1 MTLAVET
8 PRSRTAINLALLV
21 LLATLWG
28 AAYTLV
34 KIGVETIPPLTLISA
49 RTLIAGGILLAIM
62 RLRGITMPR
71 DPAVWKRFMIQ
82 ACLNSVIPFTLIAYA
97 ERHVGAGL
105 ATILGSNAPIFAF
118 LLALLLVRHERPTL
132 RQSFGVAAGLTGICL
147 VVGVDA
153 LNGLGQ
159 DVIAQLALV
168 LSAVLFGAAALFGRN
183 FNGLDPMVPAAG
195 SMICGAI
202 ILTPLGLI
210 VDQPWTLTP
219 SAASVTALIALAVFS
234 TTKRPFWQQV
244 STNLSRVEAPPSGER
259 SSTCL
264 CHSSSAGIS
273 HETPAGVT
281 LEVPAPVAS
290 AAPARCGSPSGGES
304 AAWTTPGVCSAG
316 GNANNVGSLD
326 PAPLR

>member
-1 MTLAVET
+1 MTLAIET
-8 PRSRTAINLALLV
+8 PRSRTATNLVLLV

-34 KIGVETIPPLTLISA
+34 KIGVETIPPLTFISG

-62 RLRGITMPR
+62 RLRGITLPR

-82 ACLNSVIPFTLIAYA
+82 ACLNSVVPFTLIAYA
-97 ERHVGAGL
+97 ETHVGAGL

-118 LLALLLVRHERPTL
+118 LLALLFVRHERPTL

-168 LSAVLFGAAALFGRN
+168 LSAVMFGAAALFGRN

-195 SMICGAI
+195 SMICGAVM
-202 ILTPLGLI
+202 LTPLSLI
-210 VDQPWTLTP
+210 VDRPWTLTP
-219 SAASVTALIALAVFS
+219 SAASVAALIALAAFS
-234 TTKRPFWQQV
+234 TALAFVIYFRLIQTLGSVGTTAQAYLRVPLGV
-244 STNLSRVEAPPSGER
+244 GLGVVALGETLSPTVWIGLVCVIVGIAAMTIPQRTAN
-259 SSTCL
+259 SS
-264 CHSSSAGIS
+264 
-273 HETPAGVT
+273 
-281 LEVPAPVAS
+281 
-290 AAPARCGSPSGGES
+290 
-304 AAWTTPGVCSAG
+304 
-316 GNANNVGSLD
+316 
-326 PAPLR
+326 

>member
-1 MTLAVET
+1 MTLAIET
-8 PRSRTAINLALLV
+8 PPSRTAINLALLV

-34 KIGVETIPPLTLISA
+34 KIGVETIPPLTLIAA

-82 ACLNSVIPFTLIAYA
+82 SCLNSVIPFTLIAYA
-97 ERHVGAGL
+97 QQHVGAGL

-118 LLALLLVRHERPTL
+118 LLALLFVRHERPTL
-132 RQSFGVAAGLTGICL
+132 RQSFGVAAGLAGICL

-168 LSAVLFGAAALFGRN
+168 LSAVLFGAAVLFGRN

-195 SMICGAI
+195 SLICGAVM
-202 ILTPLGLI
+202 LTPLSLI
-210 VDQPWTLTP
+210 IDRPWTLTP
-219 SAASVTALIALAVFS
+219 SAASMAALIALAVFS
-234 TTKRPFWQQV
+234 TALAFVIYFRLIQTLGPVGTTAQAYLRVPLGV
-244 STNLSRVEAPPSGER
+244 GLGVVVLGETLSPTIWIGLV
-259 SSTCL
+259 CVV
-264 CHSSSAGIS
+264 AGIAAMTIPKRA
-273 HETPAGVT
+273 TP
-281 LEVPAPVAS
+281 PVS
-290 AAPARCGSPSGGES
+290 
-304 AAWTTPGVCSAG
+304 
-316 GNANNVGSLD
+316 
-326 PAPLR
+326 

>member
-1 MTLAVET
+1 MTLALET
-8 PRSRTAINLALLV
+8 PPARTAVNLALLV

-34 KIGVETIPPLTLISA
+34 KVGVETIPPLTLISG
-49 RTLIAGGILLAIM
+49 RTLIAGAILLAIM

-82 ACLNSVIPFTLIAYA
+82 ACLNSVVPFTLIAYA

-118 LLALLLVRHERPTL
+118 LLALLFVRHERPTL

-159 DVIAQLALV
+159 DVMAQLALV
-168 LSAVLFGAAALFGRN
+168 LSAVMFGAAALFGRN
-183 FNGLDPMVPAAG
+183 FNGLDSMVPAAG

-202 ILTPLGLI
+202 ILIPLSLVI
-210 VDQPWTLTP
+210 DRPWTLTP
-219 SAASVTALIALAVFS
+219 STASIVALIALAVFS
-234 TTKRPFWQQV
+234 TALAFVIYFRLIQTLGSVGATAQAYLRVPLGVGLGVVFLGE
-244 STNLSRVEAPPSGER
+244 TLSPTVWIG
-259 SSTCL
+259 L
-264 CHSSSAGIS
+264 VFVVVGI
-273 HETPAGVT
+273 
-281 LEVPAPVAS
+281 
-290 AAPARCGSPSGGES
+290 AAMTIPARKSSRTS
-304 AAWTTPGVCSAG
+304 
-316 GNANNVGSLD
+316 
-326 PAPLR
+326 

>member
-1 MTLAVET
+1 MTIAMET
-8 PRSRTAINLALLV
+8 PRPRTATNLALLV

-34 KIGVETIPPLTLISA
+34 KVGVETIPPLTLISA
-49 RTLIAGGILLAIM
+49 RTLIAGSILLAIM
-62 RLRGITMPR
+62 RLRGIAVPR

-82 ACLNSVIPFTLIAYA
+82 AFLNSVFPFTLIAYA

-118 LLALLLVRHERPTL
+118 LLALLFVRHERPTL
-132 RQSFGVAAGLTGICL
+132 RQSFGVAAGLAGICL

-168 LSAVLFGAAALFGRN
+168 FSAVLFGAAALFGRN

-202 ILTPLGLI
+202 ILTPLSLI
-210 VDQPWTLTP
+210 VDRPWTLTP

-234 TTKRPFWQQV
+234 TALAFVIYFRLIQTLGSVGTTAQAY
-244 STNLSRVEAPPSGER
+244 LRVPLGVGLGVVFLGETLPPTVWIGLVCVVAGIAAMTIPARKAPPIIE
-259 SSTCL
+259 
-264 CHSSSAGIS
+264 
-273 HETPAGVT
+273 
-281 LEVPAPVAS
+281 
-290 AAPARCGSPSGGES
+290 
-304 AAWTTPGVCSAG
+304 
-316 GNANNVGSLD
+316 
-326 PAPLR
+326 

>member
-1 MTLAVET
+1 MTIAIET
-8 PRSRTAINLALLV
+8 PRPHNATNLALLV

-34 KIGVETIPPLTLISA
+34 KVGVETIAPLTLIAA

-62 RLRGITMPR
+62 WLRGIAMPR

-118 LLALLLVRHERPTL
+118 LLALLFVRHERPTL

-159 DVIAQLALV
+159 DVLAQLALV

-202 ILTPLGLI
+202 MLTPLSLI
-210 VDQPWTLTP
+210 VDRPWTLTP
-219 SAASVTALIALAVFS
+219 SAVSVAALIGLAVFS
-234 TTKRPFWQQV
+234 TALAFVIYFRLIQTLGSVGTTAQAYLRVPLGVGLGVVFLGE
-244 STNLSRVEAPPSGER
+244 TLSPTVWIGLV
-259 SSTCL
+259 CVV
-264 CHSSSAGIS
+264 AGI
-273 HETPAGVT
+273 
-281 LEVPAPVAS
+281 
-290 AAPARCGSPSGGES
+290 AAMTIPKRVRGD
-304 AAWTTPGVCSAG
+304 
-316 GNANNVGSLD
+316 L
-326 PAPLR
+326 

>member
-1 MTLAVET
+1 MTLAIET
-8 PRSRTAINLALLV
+8 PRSRNATNLALLL

-34 KIGVETIPPLTLISA
+34 KVGVETIPPLTLIAA

-62 RLRGITMPR
+62 RLRGIVMPR

-82 ACLNSVIPFTLIAYA
+82 ACLNSVVPFTLIAYA

-118 LLALLLVRHERPTL
+118 LLALLFVRHERPTL

-168 LSAVLFGAAALFGRN
+168 LSAVMFGAAALFGRN
-183 FNGLDPMVPAAG
+183 FNGLDSMVPAAG

-202 ILTPLGLI
+202 ILTPLSLI
-210 VDQPWTLTP
+210 VDRPWTLTP
-219 SAASVTALIALAVFS
+219 SQASIAALLALAVFS
-234 TTKRPFWQQV
+234 TAIAFVIYFRLIQTLGSVGATAQAYLRVPIGVALGVVFLGE
-244 STNLSRVEAPPSGER
+244 TLSPTVWIGLICVIVGIAAMTIPQRAAPPRE
-259 SSTCL
+259 
-264 CHSSSAGIS
+264 
-273 HETPAGVT
+273 
-281 LEVPAPVAS
+281 
-290 AAPARCGSPSGGES
+290 
-304 AAWTTPGVCSAG
+304 
-316 GNANNVGSLD
+316 
-326 PAPLR
+326 

>member
-1 MTLAVET
+1 MTLAIET
-8 PRSRTAINLALLV
+8 PPARTAINLALLV

-34 KIGVETIPPLTLISA
+34 KIGVETIPPLTFISG
-49 RTLIAGGILLAIM
+49 RTLIAGAILLAIM
-62 RLRGITMPR
+62 RLRGIAMPR

-82 ACLNSVIPFTLIAYA
+82 ACLNSVFPFTLIAWA

-118 LLALLLVRHERPTL
+118 LLALLFVRHERPTV

-159 DVIAQLALV
+159 DVLAQLALV

-195 SMICGAI
+195 SMICGAVV
-202 ILTPLGLI
+202 LTPLALV
-210 VDQPWTLTP
+210 VDHPWTLTP
-219 SAASVTALIALAVFS
+219 SAASMTALIALAVFS
-234 TTKRPFWQQV
+234 TALAFVIYFRLIQTLGSVGTTAQAYLRVPLGVGLGVVFLGE
-244 STNLSRVEAPPSGER
+244 TLSPTVWIGLV
-259 SSTCL
+259 CVV
-264 CHSSSAGIS
+264 AGIAAM
-273 HETPAGVT
+273 TIPKRT
-281 LEVPAPVAS
+281 
-290 AAPARCGSPSGGES
+290 AAPIQ
-304 AAWTTPGVCSAG
+304 
-316 GNANNVGSLD
+316 
-326 PAPLR
+326 